1 MEAKARPKPA
11 EKEEV
16 KKEEAPTAEV
26 VAEIINVDGDDEKR
40 SPKRGAIL
48 TKNRWGKLKE
58 EKKKRDMAKAPWT
71 KTGRKETTTA
81 QWLERD
87 KDKTEAAEREEDR
100 AYEPCGSNDVP
111 PKTKEAAEETNGVK
125 TQEPGEVKEN
135 SWIKDERKI
144 KEADDRWIEGR
155 EKD

>member
-1 MEAKARPKPA
+1 M
-11 EKEEV
+11 
-16 KKEEAPTAEV
+16 KKGEAPMEEV
-26 VAEIINVDGDDEKR
+26 VAEIINVEGDDEKK

-81 QWLERD
+81 QWLERE
-87 KDKTEAAEREEDR
+87 KDKTKTAEREEDR

-111 PKTKEAAEETNGVK
+111 TRKKEAAEETSGVK
-125 TQEPGEVKEN
+125 TQEQGEVKE
-135 SWIKDERKI
+135 
-144 KEADDRWIEGR
+144 
-155 EKD
+155 